1 MAFEWM
7 PRKQQHDSKQV
18 EIEPQTPNA
27 GTPNG
32 GQCGTPAKK
41 QETARDS
48 IERSR
53 QLVAASKKAIEAATS
68 LRRHTKAVTRKPV
81 KSDPRVFPQRTSIQK
96 PISVK

>member
-1 MAFEWM
+1 MTVSKSKSNRRPQMLERQMADNVERL
-7 PRKQQHDSKQV
+7 RKSK
-18 EIEPQTPNA
+18 
-27 GTPNG
+27 
-32 GQCGTPAKK
+32 
-41 QETARDS
+41 ETARDS

-81 KSDPRVFPQRTSIQK
+81 KSDPRVFQRTSIQK